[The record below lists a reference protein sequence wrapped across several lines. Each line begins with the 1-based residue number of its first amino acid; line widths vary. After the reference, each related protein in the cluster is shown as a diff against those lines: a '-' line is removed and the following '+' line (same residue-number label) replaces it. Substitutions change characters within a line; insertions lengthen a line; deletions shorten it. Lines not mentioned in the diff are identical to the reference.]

1 VVTSAAVEGGDD
13 PSVVVELAT
22 CQLMECRLGG
32 TSVEHPEH
40 SLQKVLTRPSF
51 SSSLLLPIKLCRYP
65 LVQSWHSQGVERH
78 VMKPN

>member
-1 VVTSAAVEGGDD
+1 VVISTAVEGGDD

-40 SLQKVLTRPSF
+40 SL
-51 SSSLLLPIKLCRYP
+51 
-65 LVQSWHSQGVERH
+65 
-78 VMKPN
+78 